1 MSSTHRQR
9 LRLALLPALLA
20 ALSLPPALRAEPT
33 RGLEHA
39 AGSLRL
45 NAAPLVAATGL
56 PPRPG
61 SVEASNDRAILLW
74 LQSARTPE
82 METNSW
88 LTLERDPIFFSRALG
103 IDMVKLT
110 PRLSAGLRSFLETVD
125 QVMGGIK
132 RSTNRLR
139 PYQQYAEIRP
149 CLPREDSASFPSGHS
164 TWYRAASELL
174 ADLLPERRQRLL
186 AVGFHAGVSRVMC
199 GVHFPS
205 DVEAGQRLGAAAA
218 AQVIA
223 SPEWRAFRDNPE
235 IQKEL
240 QRLRAVPEASLPLL
254 VR

>member
-1 MSSTHRQR
+1 MTNPCRHWMR
-9 LRLALLPALLA
+9 LSPTLLLWAALGLPAG
-20 ALSLPPALRAEPT
+20 LRAEPN
-33 RGLEHA
+33 RSVDHA

-45 NAAPLVAATGL
+45 EAAPLIRITGA

-61 SVEASNDRAILLW
+61 SQEASSDRAILLW
-74 LQSARTPE
+74 LQQARTPE
-82 METNSW
+82 MEANSW

-103 IDMVKLT
+103 LDMVKLT
-110 PRLSAGLRSFLETVD
+110 PRLNAGLRSFLETVD
-125 QVMGGIK
+125 QVLAGIK
-132 RSTNRLR
+132 KTAGRLR

-149 CLPREDSASFPSGHS
+149 CLPSEDSASFPSGHS

-186 AVGFHAGVSRVMC
+186 AVGLHAGASRVMC

-223 SPEWRAFRDNPE
+223 SPQWRAFRDNPG
-235 IQKEL
+235 IQSEL

>member
-1 MSSTHRQR
+1 MTLPCRQW
-9 LRLALLPALLA
+9 LHGSPSLLLLA
-20 ALSLPPALRAEPT
+20 ALGLPPGLRAEPIQ
-33 RGLEHA
+33 RFDRA

-45 NAAPLVAATGL
+45 DAAPLIQSTGV

-61 SVEASNDRAILLW
+61 SPEASNDRAILLW
-74 LQSARTPE
+74 LQNARTPE
-82 METNSW
+82 MEANSW

-110 PRLSAGLRSFLETVD
+110 PNLSAGLRSFLGTVD
-125 QVMGGIK
+125 LVMGGIK
-132 RSTNRLR
+132 KANNRQR
-139 PYQQYAEIRP
+139 PYQQFAEIRP

-186 AVGFHAGVSRVMC
+186 AVGFHAGASRVMC

-218 AQVIA
+218 AQVMA
-223 SPEWRAFRDNPE
+223 SPQWRAFRDNPK
-235 IQKEL
+235 IQSEL
-240 QRLRAVPEASLPLL
+240 QFLRSVPEASLPML